1 MYSGTGFVVEK
12 GQASS
17 LVPYLPD
24 LVAAAA
30 SAVPL
35 TAAFDST
42 CHRLLTADLMMMMMT
57 MMTMMM
63 MCLADCLKLAS
74 GMRTPSSFLS
84 WLHSVKDG
92 WTPVCRGY

>member
-24 LVAAAA
+24 LVAAVV
-30 SAVPL
+30 SVVPL

-42 CHRLLTADLMMMMMT
+42 CHRLKIRQFSISTAY
-57 MMTMMM
+57 
-63 MCLADCLKLAS
+63 A
-74 GMRTPSSFLS
+74 PSLEGHIQS
-84 WLHSVKDG
+84 
-92 WTPVCRGY
+92 CIA

>member
-24 LVAAAA
+24 LVAAVA
-30 SAVPL
+30 SAVPS

-42 CHRLLTADLMMMMMT
+42 CHRLETRQFGISIAYAPSLKRIYSHASLDDGNMT
-57 MMTMMM
+57 
-63 MCLADCLKLAS
+63 
-74 GMRTPSSFLS
+74 
-84 WLHSVKDG
+84 
-92 WTPVCRGY
+92 

>member
-24 LVAAAA
+24 LVAAVA
-30 SAVPL
+30 SAVPS

-42 CHRLLTADLMMMMMT
+42 CHRLKIRQSSISNAY
-57 MMTMMM
+57 
-63 MCLADCLKLAS
+63 APSLK
-74 GMRTPSSFLS
+74 GI
-84 WLHSVKDG
+84 
-92 WTPVCRGY
+92 